1 MKLLAR
7 GRDAD
12 VFAIDDGRVL
22 RRYRS
27 GRSAV
32 AEADLIRA
40 VTEAGFPTPRVHA
53 ADGPDL
59 LLDRVDGPDLL
70 TAVLTGVTAPA
81 EGART
86 LADLHRR
93 LHALPWEGG
102 TLLHLDLHPL
112 NVLWSAEGPVVIDWS
127 NARVGAAG
135 LDVAVTSLIL
145 AQVAVAPDAFTGD
158 VGLDPAVLS
167 ATIDA
172 FLPAFTAAAEPFADH
187 LDEAALLR
195 GHDPNAGPREVE
207 TLDDALAL
215 ARSFAPVSA

>member
-12 VFAIDDGRVL
+12 VFALDDGRVL

-40 VTEAGFPTPRVHA
+40 VTDAGFPTPRVHA

-59 LLDRVDGPDLL
+59 VLDRVDGPDLL
-70 TAVLTGVTAPA
+70 TAMLTGAITPA
-81 EGART
+81 DGARA

-93 LHALPWEGG
+93 LHALPWQGG

-112 NVLWSAEGPVVIDWS
+112 NVLWSPEGPVLIDWS

-158 VGLDPAVLS
+158 VGLAPSVL
-167 ATIDA
+167 AETLGA
-172 FLPAFTAAAEPFADH
+172 FLPAFTAAAGPYADH

-195 GHDPNAGPREVE
+195 GHDPNAGPRERE
-207 TLDDALAL
+207 TLDEAVAL
-215 ARSFAPVSA
+215 ARSVAPASA